1 VRGGDRGS
9 KERGGG
15 GGWLARRMMMIRRSG
30 RRWLAALFSL
40 LLASVVSEAHARC
53 SLRTCMCLHFSP
65 ARPSPVRAYFFMWQP
80 AAERTQDSGS
90 TRKTRL
96 REFKLTDE
104 ACFDSFFI

>member
-30 RRWLAALFSL
+30 RRWLAALFSSARLGGIGGARTL
-40 LLASVVSEAHARC
+40 L
-53 SLRTCMCLHFSP
+53 LRTCMCLHFSP